1 MLSTRDSLEIQ
12 RLKELKGKG
21 WKNIFYVNT
30 KQDSMNGYINIK
42 KKKQTLHQNRLQ
54 ETKKDSI
61 GLPGGTVDKNLPA
74 VQGDPGLIP
83 GPGRFHMLQRK

>member
-1 MLSTRDSLEIQ
+1 MLSPRDSLEIQ

-42 KKKQTLHQNRLQ
+42 KKNR
-54 ETKKDSI
+54 
-61 GLPGGTVDKNLPA
+61 P
-74 VQGDPGLIP
+74 
-83 GPGRFHMLQRK
+83 